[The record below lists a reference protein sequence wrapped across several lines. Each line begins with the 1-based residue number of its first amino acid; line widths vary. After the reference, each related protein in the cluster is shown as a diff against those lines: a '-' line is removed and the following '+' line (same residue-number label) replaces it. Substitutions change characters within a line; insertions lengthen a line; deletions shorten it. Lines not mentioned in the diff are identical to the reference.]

1 MSKYCSP
8 TYPSEHIQTE
18 TCLPHILNSKTI
30 FPSLIKAKHSPVPQS
45 SYKIS
50 MQDPVGMEVM
60 DAIQNLIEQRLHHSS
75 RQLKRLLVGLRCSVE
90 LNNVLWKE
98 KVNGE
103 QGCART
109 D

>member
-1 MSKYCSP
+1 MK
-8 TYPSEHIQTE
+8 
-18 TCLPHILNSKTI
+18 
-30 FPSLIKAKHSPVPQS
+30 
-45 SYKIS
+45 
-50 MQDPVGMEVM
+50 VM

-98 KVNGE
+98 KVNSE
-103 QGCART
+103 QGFART